1 MSAIKL
7 STPSS
12 GSISLSPADTA
23 SNLTITVPAVTGTML
38 TDKYAGTV
46 LQVVNATYSTLVS
59 NSTSTYADTG
69 LTATITPKFATSK
82 ILVIACNNGLEKT
95 VASGGSAV
103 NLRLLRDSTTISTFV
118 LYASYTNSLLTLA
131 TPSGVVNFL
140 DSPATTSA
148 VTYKT
153 QFSNPANTASARV
166 QSNGDMSTIT
176 LMEIAQ

>member
-38 TDKYAGTV
+38 TNKTAGTV
-46 LQVVNATYSTLVS
+46 LQVVNATYATETSTT
-59 NSTSTYADTG
+59 STSYVDTG
-69 LTATITPKFATSK
+69 LTASITPTSATSK
-82 ILVIACNNGLEKT
+82 ILVFVHQTSMNKQ
-95 VASGGSAV
+95 SAA
-103 NLRLLRDSTTISTFV
+103 NSWLKLKLLRGSTDLKVIEAEA
-118 LYASYTNSLLTLA
+118 LYSADTQRHNIGGTGITY
-131 TPSGVVNFL
+131 L

-148 VTYKT
+148 TTYKT
-153 QFSNPANTASARV
+153 QFASGT
-166 QSNGDMSTIT
+166 GDGVALQISSSTSSIT